1 MRYPMTVDLQ
11 PHPVVEAPEESGS
24 VLPLESGDRLP
35 RPEFERRYESM
46 PELKKAELIDGVVY
60 VGSPVRAVHSG
71 PHARI
76 MTWLGVYY
84 AATPGVDVHDNATVR
99 LDLDNEPQPDALL
112 RIDPAVGGRSRITSD
127 DYLEGPPELV
137 VEIAAS
143 SAAYDLHDK
152 LRVYRRNGVQ
162 EYLVWQIYERRIDWW
177 ELRDGVYVPLGTD
190 EAGVVRSRVFPGLWL
205 ATGAMIAGDLA
216 GVLAVVQQ
224 GIGTEDH
231 SSFVARLHDEEHRAR
246 EQASRRAGEQAS
258 RAQDPMKR

>member
-1 MRYPMTVDLQ
+1 MTVDLQ

-24 VLPLESGDRLP
+24 VLPLESGDRLA

-60 VGSPVRAVHSG
+60 VGSPVRVSHG
-71 PHARI
+71 KPHGQI
-76 MTWLGVYY
+76 IGWLASYS
-84 AATPGVDVHDNATVR
+84 AATPGVELCDNTTVR

-127 DYLEGPPELV
+127 DYLEGPPELI

-152 LRVYRRNGVQ
+152 LRAYRRNGVQ

-205 ATGAMIAGDLA
+205 ATGSMIAGDLA
-216 GVLAVVQQ
+216 GVLAIVQQ
-224 GIGTEDH
+224 GIGTEEH
-231 SSFVARLHDEEHRAR
+231 GAFVARLSDGQEPGAKET
-246 EQASRRAGEQAS
+246 
-258 RAQDPMKR
+258 KR